1 MKKIMFATGN
11 PSKAKRFSK
20 GLKKDDIEVL
30 SLNDLKKKYSC
41 IKSIEAEY
49 THTERGNYITNLQ
62 EGTTVGNLKSKTK
75 GNE

>member
-30 SLNDLKKKYSC
+30 SLNDLNIYKTG
-41 IKSIEAEY
+41 IIESSFNENSDNVLFKNGMTTA
-49 THTERGNYITNLQ
+49 Q
-62 EGTTVGNLKSKTK
+62 EFL
-75 GNE
+75 EI

>member
-30 SLNDLKKKYSC
+30 SLNDLNIDLE
-41 IKSIEAEY
+41 IKEDGKNADE
-49 THTERGNYITNLQ
+49 NA
-62 EGTTVGNLKSKTK
+62 
-75 GNE
+75 